1 MSVEAS
7 KGAGNSADPAMN
19 NSITYTALPDI
30 PLVQPG
36 ADICAMIGGGLAQA
50 EIVLEDGDVI
60 VIAQKIISKAEN
72 RYVSLTGIV
81 PSPQATELAAATGKD
96 PRHIEAVLAETSEV
110 LRVKQNVMIVAHR
123 LGFVMANAG
132 IDESNIEPIDG
143 IDRVL
148 LLPVDPNRSC
158 RAIKTELDRAFDVS
172 IGVIINDSFGRAWR
186 NGVVGVALGAAG
198 ISTLHNMIGAPD
210 LFGRAMKVTEVAI
223 GDELAAAASLVMGQ
237 GAEGLPIV
245 HVRGYRNRGPED
257 DASALIRPK
266 HLDMFR

>member
-1 MSVEAS
+1 MTR
-7 KGAGNSADPAMN
+7 
-19 NSITYTALPDI
+19 SITYTALPNI

-36 ADICAMIGGGLAQA
+36 DDVCAIIKAGLVDA
-50 EIVLEDGDVI
+50 EITLRSGDVI

-72 RYVSLTGIV
+72 RYVDLADFV
-81 PSPQATELAAATGKD
+81 PSAQAVELAAVTGKD
-96 PRHIEAVLAETSEV
+96 ARHIEAVLAESSEV
-110 LRVKQNVMIVAHR
+110 LRVKKNVMVVAHR

-132 IDESNIEPIDG
+132 IDESNIAHADG
-143 IDRVL
+143 PGQVL
-148 LLPVDPNRSC
+148 LLPVDPDKSC
-158 RAIKTELDRAFDVS
+158 QEIKQVLDRDFAVS
-172 IGVIINDSFGRAWR
+172 VGVIINDSFGRAWR

-198 ISTLHNMIGAPD
+198 ISSLQNLVGSPD

-245 HVRGYRNRGPED
+245 HVRGFQNRAPEN

-266 HLDMFR
+266 HMDMFR